1 MQALANEYSG
11 GVAGWREG
19 GGEGGVG
26 GVGRR
31 KNRNG
36 GESGEC
42 CTAVLL
48 FPTKALAQD
57 QLQTMRRYLTRL
69 AHELASADDGGRTS
83 SSSRGGETPR
93 FHCATLDGDTS
104 FADRGDLQ
112 RTATVI
118 LTNPDTLHASILP
131 RHKDHQ
137 RLLSGLRYIVID
149 EVL

>member
-1 MQALANEYSG
+1 
-11 GVAGWREG
+11 V
-19 GGEGGVG
+19 
-26 GVGRR
+26 
-31 KNRNG
+31 
-36 GESGEC
+36 ESGEN

-57 QLQTMRRYLTRL
+57 QLQTMQRYLTRL
-69 AHELASADDGGRTS
+69 AHELASADDGGR
-83 SSSRGGETPR
+83 SSSRGETPR

-149 EVL
+149 EVR